1 MSETIK
7 TWLAIIVISIGVL
20 MLCDW
25 MDRPVP
31 TECITQ
37 IHDGAGISHEFIG
50 RIKFICPVEDGC

>member
-1 MSETIK
+1 MSETVK

-37 IHDGAGISHEFIG
+37 ISDGANISHEFIG
-50 RIKFICPVEDGC
+50 KIKFVCPISGGC